1 MDTVY
6 AKIKARRKALGM
18 TQEEL
23 AEKVGYNGKS
33 MISRVERGEIN
44 LTTSKIEAFAKA
56 LRISTYDLLSETGE
70 GSYIEYPVV
79 GSVKAGY
86 NGLIFEDTADSE
98 QVPLEWIKGDS
109 PDSFFILRIS
119 GDSMYPLLMDS
130 DRILVHKCS
139 SVPSGSLAVMRIN
152 GEEATVKR
160 VVYKP
165 GEDWLELHAVNP
177 AYPPKRIEGADLEL
191 CEVIGEVKRSIR
203 VF

>member
-1 MDTVY
+1 MKLY
-6 AKIKARRKALGM
+6 ENIKKRREALHL
-18 TQEEL
+18 TQEDL
-23 AEKVGYNGKS
+23 AELVGYTGKS
-33 MISRVERGEIN
+33 MISKIERG
-44 LTTSKIEAFAKA
+44 LVDLSQSKIDTIAKA
-56 LRISTYDLLSETGE
+56 LKTTSNELFGDIEVAK
-70 GSYIEYPVV
+70 SYIEYPVT

-86 NGLIFEDTADSE
+86 NGLIFEDTSDKE
-98 QVPLEWIKGDS
+98 QIPLDWVKGDN
-109 PDSFFILRIS
+109 PESFFILRVS
-119 GDSMYPLLMDS
+119 GDSMYPLLMDT

>member
-1 MDTVY
+1 MKLY
-6 AKIKARRKALGM
+6 KNIQLRRKALNM
-18 TQEEL
+18 TQDEL
-23 AEKVGYNGKS
+23 AEKVGYTGKS
-33 MISRVERGEIN
+33 MVSKVERG
-44 LTTSKIEAFAKA
+44 LVDLSQSKIETFARA
-56 LRISTYDLLSETGE
+56 LQTTPEELLGPVEE
-70 GSYIEYPVV
+70 AKNYITYPVM

-98 QVPLEWIKGDS
+98 QVPLEWVKGDS

-119 GDSMYPLLMDS
+119 GDSMYPLLMDT

>member
-1 MDTVY
+1 MKLY
-6 AKIKARRKALGM
+6 ENIKNRREALHL
-18 TQEEL
+18 TQEDL
-23 AEKVGYNGKS
+23 AEKVGYTGKS
-33 MISRVERGEIN
+33 MISKIERG
-44 LTTSKIEAFAKA
+44 LVDLSQSKIDTIAKA
-56 LRISTYDLLSETGE
+56 LKTTSNELFGDIEE
-70 GSYIEYPVV
+70 VKSYIEYPVI

-119 GDSMYPLLMDS
+119 GDSMYPLLMDT

-191 CEVIGEVKRSIR
+191 CEVIGEVKRLIR
-203 VF
+203 KF

>member
-1 MDTVY
+1 MDMY
-6 AKIKARRKALGM
+6 SKIKARRKALGM

-23 AEKVGYNGKS
+23 AEKIGYSGKS
-33 MISRVERGEIN
+33 VI
-44 LTTSKIEAFAKA
+44 SKIEHGEVDLNSSKIMAIAEA
-56 LRISTYDLLSETGE
+56 LRISTFDLMNDTGE
-70 GSYIEYPVV
+70 GSYIEYPVI

-119 GDSMYPLLMDS
+119 GDSMYPLLMDT

>member
-1 MDTVY
+1 MKLY
-6 AKIKARRKALGM
+6 ENIKKRREALHL
-18 TQEEL
+18 TQEDL
-23 AEKVGYNGKS
+23 AELVGYTGKS
-33 MISRVERGEIN
+33 MISKIERG
-44 LTTSKIEAFAKA
+44 LVDLSQSKIDTIAKA
-56 LRISTYDLLSETGE
+56 LKTTSNELFGDIEE
-70 GSYIEYPVV
+70 AKSYIEYPVT

-98 QVPLEWIKGDS
+98 QVPLDWVKGDS

>member
-1 MDTVY
+1 MDMY
-6 AKIKARRKALGM
+6 SKIKARRKALGM

-23 AEKVGYNGKS
+23 AEKIGYSGKS
-33 MISRVERGEIN
+33 VI
-44 LTTSKIEAFAKA
+44 SKIEHGEVDLNSSKIMAIAEA
-56 LRISTYDLLSETGE
+56 LRISTFDLMNDTGE

-86 NGLIFEDTADSE
+86 NGLIFEDTADKE
-98 QVPLEWIKGDS
+98 QIPLDWVKGDS

-119 GDSMYPLLMDS
+119 GDSMYPLLMDT